1 MPHIVLKK
9 GGSADVVTSVD
20 DLTTVR
26 STIPSAPGS
35 RLEGELAPEVGG
47 GGDRVWLKVHRC
59 KKDGDAFVIEG
70 RLLDAKRE
78 LRDKLA
84 ALSPKTTP

>member
-35 RLEGELAPEVGG
+35 RLEGELAGD
-47 GGDRVWLKVHRC
+47 GDRVWLKVHRC

-78 LRDKLA
+78 LRGKLA
-84 ALSPKTTP
+84 ALSAKAS

>member
-35 RLEGELAPEVGG
+35 RLEGELAE

-59 KKDGDAFVIEG
+59 KKDGDTFVIEG

-84 ALSPKTTP
+84 ALSQPPAP